1 MYLLSDSR
9 DSVSLFDHASG
20 TDPTPPATADSATCS
35 QWLTRNA
42 AARLA
47 IRNHLPLAECSTG
60 QHRHLEDLVTHLRT
74 SDARYHAALLAEFLG
89 KNPPPM
95 YITLYF
101 IVTRLPD
108 SLRAVRDHFLALDPT
123 DLTVDLLEQHLLA
136 AETSVVIVG
145 ATRGTPRTPF
155 FEGCSHSPL
164 APSYASA
171 ATVEVPSAE
180 DVGAA
185 FASAK
190 RRSSKGKGGRGGGG
204 GNRSGG
210 GGSSGGGGGSG
221 GGGSGGSG
229 GGSGGFGGGGGG
241 SGGSGGSGSG
251 GSGGGRTGAQR
262 GGYGGGHTQR
272 QKRRSETPSPQQLRE
287 WLFQRGASGGS
298 GSCPYIIRTG
308 DRAGQTCGKPHTQH
322 YCFSR
327 LNDAWRAE
335 FGIEAASLGASESS
349 LSSTAP
355 AKALHTIMLDSGF
368 DGHYHHSDLLR
379 DFFRGEGILQSF
391 TLPDSPQQNGIA
403 ERRIGLV
410 MELNLW
416 PRVSFPET
424 FPTLRWT
431 GKVGDASVFRV
442 WGSRAIVRNT
452 AANKLS
458 ARTIPSVFLGF
469 LPDAPG
475 WQFCHPTSRRVF
487 PSHDVTFDEPVPF
500 YRLFPY
506 RSAPPLP
513 PPLFLAPG
521 PPPVDPFPPQGPAP
535 SGVSQVDA
543 LPGVVPVEVA
553 GDLGA
558 ARGAEGAGSGG
569 AKPGCAEPEGA
580 EPTGVATGGA
590 EPEVVEPGGA
600 ESEGAESGGA
610 EPWGAA
616 SSGGLAGSS
625 PRLSPRPD
633 HLSPQQLREWL
644 VRSARLRSGDTGA
657 RGAGVTTRAGGTRG
671 ARTRGIGAAG
681 IGGVGGA
688 GARDP
693 TEPGAAGTGGA
704 GAGGTCAGGAGA
716 GGTGACGAGA
726 GGLVAGGARAGG
738 AGAGGAGAGGAG
750 AVDPGAGGA
759 GGTGAGG
766 TVRPRPFFVPL
777 LQKGVPSSTALTPPL
792 LCPLPDQSQPPLH
805 PTSPLLAPSPYSQH
819 TGGLTERREPTSCP
833 ASPVC
838 TSRRVPRPRP
848 PPVPGT
854 HAMALRPSSVPLP
867 PPPESSLPAVP
878 DLESDRAR
886 VASPTVSCLL
896 KTVVTDPYF
905 ESTAA
910 CALVAQLVD
919 FAAACRLDYA
929 TTLIPES
936 EDMQEDLE
944 CLATAVPCFA
954 SMLLAL
960 EGDPDAPDIP
970 TPRSYAEAITG
981 TYVDSAPL
989 SRANIVDG
997 MWIFR
1002 GVDYFHTFSPTLKMA
1017 TPRVLL
1023 HIAAKRDHELHSLE
1037 FSTAFLQGSLHKE
1050 IWLRRPPG
1058 FNGSFRSAQGF
1069 TPSTVDPSLFLRT
1082 DTLLPPFY
1090 VLFYVDSLVFATAD
1104 TEALT
1109 LVNSFSASAS
1119 SSPRHSPLDHLHSAP
1134 PSDESVEPNGV
1145 YPELVGCLMYLMTCT
1160 RPDLAYPLSL
1170 LACYVAPGRHRKVHW
1185 DAAKRVLRYLCSTSG
1200 MGLVLGGR
1208 GQVVL
1213 TGHADASWVD
1223 DSATQRSSQGY
1234 TFNLGSGSDSRRSTR
1249 SSLALCFSS
1258 EAEIYAGAMATQE
1271 LCWLTYLLTDL
1282 GEHPRSPQVLYVDN
1296 KAMIALCLEHRLEH
1310 RTKRIALRYFL
1321 AQELQQRGQLC
1332 LAYVATRANLV
1343 DIFTKALP
1351 LGDHQRFSTVLGL
1364 MLCLTCSLRDF
1375 SCTVF
1380 YMYTCMLTLARL
1392 ALHFVTGLVTTW
1404 VDNSSRCLTRTLY
1417 HSSSFTSGLF
1427 SEAVLV
1433 VEVIVLEVLDSSG
1446 SPGTRTLSRH
1456 SRFVSGS
1463 FSEAIQVVE
1472 VMVLWRGVPGCVEAA
1487 ALGASESAAALG
1499 VTPLATPVPVSLAD
1513 PTGGPVL
1520 ARASTVLQCPAV
1532 PSGSL
1537 SGLHLPSFS
1546 TNLVSNAVL
1555 QDVWVDTFIPGGQ
1568 RMAICGCVAS
1578 NVCVWSACCVLL
1590 VPVTFPPVSPLAPPT
1605 RSPLSA
1611 ASVQHALPSP
1621 CLWPSQVSAPPP
1633 TLTCPALHSLRRGS
1647 HSAPHSFEFPST
1659 TAPLQTL
1666 HMDVWGPARVSGT
1679 DQERYFLLVI
1689 DDYSRYTTV
1698 FPLRSKA
1705 DVTGVLIPWIYA
1717 ARLHLR
1723 ERFWRDLQYCVC
1735 TLTGAMSS
1743 LLASLRS
1750 SVLTRASTRHPPPL
1764 VDPLEI
1770 SSDSSG
1776 PAEGGNPAAD
1786 YTTATRHSPRLETPP
1801 GFLPRQSSPP
1811 PQPAAVDSGAAAGG
1825 DTGGAVSGGAETGGA
1840 GSGGAET
1847 GGADTGVAESSWQWS
1862 RGCCVGGTRGAA
1874 GAGGT
1879 RGVAGAGGATGAGG
1893 AGAASPGGT
1902 GGAAGAV
1909 GAGATGTGGA
1919 GAAGPGGTVGAGGA
1933 GGAGVAGTGGAGA
1946 AGAGGAG
1953 AGGAGAGGA
1962 VGARGAR
1969 GAVGGAGGTGAAG
1982 TGGAGATGAGAAGAA
1997 GPGGA
2002 RARGTGGATGADGT
2016 GGAGA
2021 ASAGGAGGAACT
2033 GGAGAG
2039 GAGGTGAADGTG
2051 THGTALRPSSVTQ
2064 RVVVPEPPASSLP
2077 HVPDPESDL
2086 AHVASPTVTRLLA
2099 TVVTDPNFESNA
2111 AFALVT
2117 ELVDFA
2123 ARSGLDYVASLA
2135 TESESDCPP
2144 SIAGEPALGS
2154 DVLEDRQFE
2163 LECLAAVL
2171 PRFESMLLCPEGDPD
2186 ALDIPNPRSYVE
2198 AFAGENSSQWQTAM
2212 DTEMA
2217 SWKSTDTYVD
2227 EVPPLGANIVD
2238 GILRRPFYGLR
2249 QVPRQWH
2256 DTLRTTLAALGFAPS
2271 SADPS
2276 LFLRIDT
2283 TLPPFYV
2290 IVYIDDL
2297 VFATTDTEALALVKA
2312 ELQKRHTCTDLG
2324 ELWSYV
2330 LQRFNFQY
2338 SLPQPTPLPTSQSL
2352 SAPPLDE
2359 SVEPSGPYP
2368 ELVGCLMYL
2377 MTWTRP
2383 EIAYPLS
2390 LLARYVAPGRH
2401 GKVHWDVAK
2410 RVLRYL
2416 CSTSGMG
2423 LVLGGR
2429 GSVELCWLTYLLT
2442 DLGERPRS
2450 PPVLYLQQRGQLR
2463 LSYVASW
2470 ANTANVFSKAL
2481 GSGDHQRFGTA
2492 LGLLPT
2498 VPHLLVA

>member
-1 MYLLSDSR
+1 MVGDTSPAAGASSSAADQAGVAACVTTAAAGQPGASVRAPPAGAGQPRAYAGAPPAGAVQPGSSAGALPARAGLPGAAAGVSPAAVGQPGAAAIIPTAAAGHLGAEAGVSTAAGGQPVAAAVIPTAAAGQPKAAARVPTAPAGQPGSAGVAFTAAEAQPCATAGALKAAAGQHGPATGVAINAGVVRPGDDYWDILGPGSDLTNFPPCVQVQDATGSQVADDAPRSAAGGVQPEASAHVAPARPSGHALHRPNLLFHGSGHPTASVHLPLSSHGPGMQDPPAFLVAAEALDTSSILPGHTSSAPCGTLQSMLSGFAQPSQQVLPSPAASSSFMPSTQVGEEEEAASKGFTGVLKSPRAALAAPSAAPGGPLTAPATLLAAPCGPLIAPCCCLPCALHCPASPYSACRATVASLRVLAFDHEGRPLRFDKWLDDLQMYLLSDSR

-60 QHRHLEDLVTHLRT
+60 QHRH
-74 SDARYHAALLAEFLG
+74 F
-89 KNPPPM
+89 
-95 YITLYF
+95 
-101 IVTRLPD
+101 
-108 SLRAVRDHFLALDPT
+108 RDHFLALDPT

-335 FGIEAASLGASESS
+335 FDYDAILAAMYALSVSAEGDCYQCVPPDPGIEAASLGASESS

-558 ARGAEGAGSGG
+558 ARGGASGGVGPGGAEGAGSGG

-970 TPRSYAEAITG
+970 TPRSYAEAIT
-981 TYVDSAPL
+981 
-989 SRANIVDG
+989 
-997 MWIFR
+997 
-1002 GVDYFHTFSPTLKMA
+1002 
-1017 TPRVLL
+1017 
-1023 HIAAKRDHELHSLE
+1023 
-1037 FSTAFLQGSLHKE
+1037 
-1050 IWLRRPPG
+1050 
-1058 FNGSFRSAQGF
+1058 
-1069 TPSTVDPSLFLRT
+1069 
-1082 DTLLPPFY
+1082 
-1090 VLFYVDSLVFATAD
+1090 
-1104 TEALT
+1104 
-1109 LVNSFSASAS
+1109 
-1119 SSPRHSPLDHLHSAP
+1119 
-1134 PSDESVEPNGV
+1134 
-1145 YPELVGCLMYLMTCT
+1145 
-1160 RPDLAYPLSL
+1160 
-1170 LACYVAPGRHRKVHW
+1170 
-1185 DAAKRVLRYLCSTSG
+1185 
-1200 MGLVLGGR
+1200 
-1208 GQVVL
+1208 
-1213 TGHADASWVD
+1213 DASWVD

-1380 YMYTCMLTLARL
+1380 YMYTCMLTLARRDRAVLPHPQSHCPALPAITLPCPARNRAACCL
-1392 ALHFVTGLVTTW
+1392 AHCPPAIALPAHKRHCAPA
-1404 VDNSSRCLTRTLY
+1404 SSLRLACTLPARTPPTLTRTLPAPCP
-1417 HSSSFTSGLF
+1417 SALM
-1427 SEAVLV
+1427 
-1433 VEVIVLEVLDSSG
+1433 
-1446 SPGTRTLSRH
+1446 R
-1456 SRFVSGS
+1456 
-1463 FSEAIQVVE
+1463 
-1472 VMVLWRGVPGCVEAA
+1472 AA
-1487 ALGASESAAALG
+1487 AVVTYAAA
-1499 VTPLATPVPVSLAD
+1499 TAACAAAT
-1513 PTGGPVL
+1513 
-1520 ARASTVLQCPAV
+1520 
-1532 PSGSL
+1532 
-1537 SGLHLPSFS
+1537 
-1546 TNLVSNAVL
+1546 
-1555 QDVWVDTFIPGGQ
+1555 
-1568 RMAICGCVAS
+1568 
-1578 NVCVWSACCVLL
+1578 
-1590 VPVTFPPVSPLAPPT
+1590 
-1605 RSPLSA
+1605 A
-1611 ASVQHALPSP
+1611 AK
-1621 CLWPSQVSAPPP
+1621 
-1633 TLTCPALHSLRRGS
+1633 R
-1647 HSAPHSFEFPST
+1647 
-1659 TAPLQTL
+1659 
-1666 HMDVWGPARVSGT
+1666 
-1679 DQERYFLLVI
+1679 
-1689 DDYSRYTTV
+1689 
-1698 FPLRSKA
+1698 
-1705 DVTGVLIPWIYA
+1705 
-1717 ARLHLR
+1717 
-1723 ERFWRDLQYCVC
+1723 
-1735 TLTGAMSS
+1735 
-1743 LLASLRS
+1743 
-1750 SVLTRASTRHPPPL
+1750 
-1764 VDPLEI
+1764 
-1770 SSDSSG
+1770 
-1776 PAEGGNPAAD
+1776 
-1786 YTTATRHSPRLETPP
+1786 
-1801 GFLPRQSSPP
+1801 
-1811 PQPAAVDSGAAAGG
+1811 AAAGH
-1825 DTGGAVSGGAETGGA
+1825 
-1840 GSGGAET
+1840 
-1847 GGADTGVAESSWQWS
+1847 
-1862 RGCCVGGTRGAA
+1862 CCQTR
-1874 GAGGT
+1874 
-1879 RGVAGAGGATGAGG
+1879 
-1893 AGAASPGGT
+1893 
-1902 GGAAGAV
+1902 
-1909 GAGATGTGGA
+1909 
-1919 GAAGPGGTVGAGGA
+1919 
-1933 GGAGVAGTGGAGA
+1933 
-1946 AGAGGAG
+1946 
-1953 AGGAGAGGA
+1953 
-1962 VGARGAR
+1962 
-1969 GAVGGAGGTGAAG
+1969 
-1982 TGGAGATGAGAAGAA
+1982 
-1997 GPGGA
+1997 
-2002 RARGTGGATGADGT
+2002 
-2016 GGAGA
+2016 
-2021 ASAGGAGGAACT
+2021 C
-2033 GGAGAG
+2033 
-2039 GAGGTGAADGTG
+2039 
-2051 THGTALRPSSVTQ
+2051 
-2064 RVVVPEPPASSLP
+2064 
-2077 HVPDPESDL
+2077 
-2086 AHVASPTVTRLLA
+2086 
-2099 TVVTDPNFESNA
+2099 
-2111 AFALVT
+2111 
-2117 ELVDFA
+2117 
-2123 ARSGLDYVASLA
+2123 Y
-2135 TESESDCPP
+2135 
-2144 SIAGEPALGS
+2144 
-2154 DVLEDRQFE
+2154 
-2163 LECLAAVL
+2163 
-2171 PRFESMLLCPEGDPD
+2171 
-2186 ALDIPNPRSYVE
+2186 
-2198 AFAGENSSQWQTAM
+2198 
-2212 DTEMA
+2212 
-2217 SWKSTDTYVD
+2217 
-2227 EVPPLGANIVD
+2227 
-2238 GILRRPFYGLR
+2238 
-2249 QVPRQWH
+2249 
-2256 DTLRTTLAALGFAPS
+2256 
-2271 SADPS
+2271 
-2276 LFLRIDT
+2276 
-2283 TLPPFYV
+2283 
-2290 IVYIDDL
+2290 
-2297 VFATTDTEALALVKA
+2297 
-2312 ELQKRHTCTDLG
+2312 
-2324 ELWSYV
+2324 
-2330 LQRFNFQY
+2330 
-2338 SLPQPTPLPTSQSL
+2338 
-2352 SAPPLDE
+2352 
-2359 SVEPSGPYP
+2359 
-2368 ELVGCLMYL
+2368 
-2377 MTWTRP
+2377 
-2383 EIAYPLS
+2383 
-2390 LLARYVAPGRH
+2390 
-2401 GKVHWDVAK
+2401 
-2410 RVLRYL
+2410 
-2416 CSTSGMG
+2416 
-2423 LVLGGR
+2423 
-2429 GSVELCWLTYLLT
+2429 
-2442 DLGERPRS
+2442 
-2450 PPVLYLQQRGQLR
+2450 R
-2463 LSYVASW
+2463 LSCCCR
-2470 ANTANVFSKAL
+2470 L
-2481 GSGDHQRFGTA
+2481 RCCC
-2492 LGLLPT
+2492 
-2498 VPHLLVA
+2498 HLCCCCCRLCCCCHLCCFC